1 MADPLPRQ
9 VQEAIKAG
17 IPEALAKEGWK
28 EFLDQAKAAGIPV
41 KAAENYA
48 TFGRTHLF
56 TSERAYT
63 LREDCDRDLDG
74 DGREDTIQTRFID
87 KQSLQTKHYERPLS
101 CGGGDGG
108 GDGPGGGGGGGGGG
122 GPNGFLFQDAKP
134 ETLFA
139 ETAPA
144 QTPKELGPKTNEI
157 G

>member
-17 IPEALAKEGWK
+17 IPEVLAKEGWK

-41 KAAENYA
+41 TAAENYA

-63 LREDCDRDLDG
+63 LREDCDRDLDK

-108 GDGPGGGGGGGGGG
+108 GGDGPGGGGGS

-134 ETLFA
+134 EALFA

-144 QTPKELGPKTNEI
+144 QTPQRTGAYRINEM